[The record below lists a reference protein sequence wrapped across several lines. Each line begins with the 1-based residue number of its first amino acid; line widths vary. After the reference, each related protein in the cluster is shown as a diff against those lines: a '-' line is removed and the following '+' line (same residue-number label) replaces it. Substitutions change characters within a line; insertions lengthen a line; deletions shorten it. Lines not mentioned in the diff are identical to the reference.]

1 MTDTDEMPKEKV
13 WAKQSRVEKM
23 GAGTLLGHF
32 SEANLSFIRS
42 SSKRAGSHEI

>member
-13 WAKQSRVEKM
+13 STKKSRVEQM
-23 GAGTLLGHF
+23 GEGSLLGHF
-32 SEANLSFIRS
+32 SEANLSFRRS